1 MLDNEIKN
9 TDNTNGAVSEG
20 SEVSTENIS
29 EIREFSADENIDLV
43 EEADNSSENTNSS
56 APKADIPAK
65 KKYSYKKSIAAG
77 LAGIILGGASMGY
90 FLGVGLNAS
99 SALTNTVDN
108 IVNGEFSFDGM
119 KEDTDAEPVA
129 GGDLAPSGSSIAE
142 TVKSV
147 ENSVVN
153 INIKAQV
160 TGGWFGQTYESEGS
174 GSGIIYK
181 VDGDKVYVVT
191 NNHVVEDATTVSISI
206 TGNEQVSAKLV
217 GKDATSD
224 LAVIYVSK
232 AELEKAGITDIKAAV
247 FGNSDNMQ
255 VGENVIAI
263 GNALGR
269 GKTATLGIISAANK
283 TINIDGKKLT
293 MLQTDAA
300 INPGNSGGALVN
312 TNGEVIGIN
321 TAKYSSYDN
330 SVEGTGYAIPVSTAK
345 DVINTLME
353 KGTVDK
359 PYLGI
364 SGYTIDE
371 NFMRIYGVSEKGVFI
386 GNVESNS
393 AAEKAGLQVSDI
405 ITSIDGTPVTTVEEL
420 SSQIGKHKSG
430 DQITLTILRDIS
442 QQMTVKATLT
452 NLNEQF

>member
-1 MLDNEIKN
+1 MLNNEEKN
-9 TDNTNGAVSEG
+9 IDNTEEG
-20 SEVSTENIS
+20 SVDTNIVYGDMGEDTAEDDAKEES
-29 EIREFSADENIDLV
+29 IINESAEDTSFV
-43 EEADNSSENTNSS
+43 RQEAP
-56 APKADIPAK
+56 APVNAEPEK
-65 KKYSYKKSIAAG
+65 KKYSYKKSIVAG
-77 LAGIILGGASMGY
+77 LAAVILGGASMGY
-90 FLGVGLNAS
+90 FFGVGLNAS
-99 SALTNTVDN
+99 RAITNTVEN
-108 IVNGEFSFDGM
+108 AVNGKFSFDDLSD
-119 KEDTDAEPVA
+119 EAQPVA
-129 GGDLAPSGSSIAE
+129 QSDLAPSGSSIAE

-147 ENSVVN
+147 KNSVVN

-181 VDGDKVYVVT
+181 VDGDKVYIVT
-191 NNHVVEDATTVSISI
+191 NNHVVEDATTVSVSV
-206 TGNEQVSAKLV
+206 TGTEQISAKLV

-232 AELEKAGITDIKAAV
+232 ADLEKAGVTDIKAAT
-247 FGNSDNMQ
+247 FGNSDNML

-269 GKTATLGIISAANK
+269 GKTATLGIISASNK

-330 SVEGTGYAIPVSTAK
+330 SVEGTGYAIPISTAT
-345 DVINTLME
+345 DVINSLM
-353 KGTVDK
+353 KSGTVDK

-371 NFMRIYGVSEKGVFI
+371 NFQRIYGIEQKGVFI
-386 GNVESNS
+386 GKVESGS

-405 ITSIDGTPVTTVEEL
+405 ITSIDGTAITTVEEL
-420 SSQIGKHKSG
+420 SAQISKHKSG
-430 DQITLTILRDIS
+430 DQITLTVLRNIDQEMS
-442 QQMTVKATLT
+442 VKATLL

>member
-1 MLDNEIKN
+1 MLNNEENLLENKEEN
-9 TDNTNGAVSEG
+9 TVG
-20 SEVSTENIS
+20 SESND
-29 EIREFSADENIDLV
+29 IREAAEIESADFIEEKSSSVNESNIPQQEQTV
-43 EEADNSSENTNSS
+43 
-56 APKADIPAK
+56 PKK

-77 LAGIILGGASMGY
+77 LAAVILGGASMGY

-99 SALTNTVDN
+99 RAFTNTVEN
-108 IVNGEFSFDGM
+108 IVNGDFSFDNVS
-119 KEDTDAEPVA
+119 EDNEAQPVA
-129 GGDLAPSGSSIAE
+129 DSDLAPSGSSIAK

-147 ENSVVN
+147 ENSIVN

-191 NNHVVEDATTVSISI
+191 NNHVVEDATTVSVSV
-206 TGNEQVSAKLV
+206 TGTEQISAKLV

-232 AELEKAGITDIKAAV
+232 ADLEKAGITDIKAAT

-330 SVEGTGYAIPVSTAK
+330 SVEGAGYAIPVSTAT
-345 DVINTLME
+345 DVINSLME
-353 KGTVDK
+353 SGTVDK

-364 SGYTIDE
+364 SGYTIDD
-371 NFMRIYGVSEKGVFI
+371 NFQRIYGISQKGVFI
-386 GNVESNS
+386 GKIESGS

-405 ITSIDGTPVTTVEEL
+405 ITEIDGTAVTTVEEL
-420 SSQIGKHKSG
+420 SSKISAHKSG
-430 DQITLTILRDIS
+430 DEITLTVLRNID
-442 QQMTVKATLT
+442 QKMTVKATLL